1 MSAPAINS
9 QLAAIIKRVI
19 DAILRAEGGYVN
31 DPADKGGE
39 TNFGITVAVARAN
52 GYKGAMR
59 DMPEAVAR
67 AIYTA
72 RYITEPKFDQVLA
85 VHAGIGAELID
96 TGVNMGPHR
105 AAEFLQRWLN
115 GFNDTGARY
124 PALFVDGRLGELSL
138 AALAAFL
145 KWRGQDGATVL
156 LRCLNGVQAE
166 RYLSIT
172 EANTTQ
178 RRFLFG
184 WIKER
189 VAM

>member
-1 MSAPAINS
+1 MGSM
-9 QLAAIIKRVI
+9 
-19 DAILRAEGGYVN
+19 RAL
-31 DPADKGGE
+31 P
-39 TNFGITVAVARAN
+39 VAL
-52 GYKGAMR
+52 
-59 DMPEAVAR
+59 AR

-72 RYITEPKFDQVLA
+72 RYIAEPKFDHVLTI
-85 VHAGIGAELID
+85 HAAIGAELID

-124 PALFVDGRLGELSL
+124 PALFVDGRLGAQSL
-138 AALAAFL
+138 GALASFL

-156 LRCLNGVQAE
+156 LRALNGLQAE
-166 RYLSIT
+166 RYLAIT
-172 EANTTQ
+172 EANKTQ

>member
-1 MSAPAINS
+1 M
-9 QLAAIIKRVI
+9 AAMENALIARVI

-39 TNFGITVAVARAN
+39 TNLGITVAVARAY
-52 GYKGAMR
+52 GYTGSMR
-59 DMPEAVAR
+59 DLPVAVAR

-85 VHAGIGAELID
+85 IHAGIGAEVID

-124 PALFVDGRLGELSL
+124 PSLFVDGRLGAQSL
-138 AALAAFL
+138 GALDSFL
-145 KWRGQDGATVL
+145 KWRGQDGAAVL
-156 LRCLNGVQAE
+156 LRALNGLQAA
-166 RYLSIT
+166 RYLDIT
-172 EANTTQ
+172 EANKSQ

>member
-1 MSAPAINS
+1 MASMENPVIA
-9 QLAAIIKRVI
+9 RVI

-31 DPADKGGE
+31 DPQDKGGE

-52 GYKGAMR
+52 GYTAPMR
-59 DMPEAVAR
+59 DLPVALAR

-85 VHAGIGAELID
+85 LHAGIGAEVID
-96 TGVNMGPHR
+96 TAVNMGPHR

-124 PALFVDGRLGELSL
+124 PALFIDGRLGEQSL
-138 AALAAFL
+138 GALAAFL

-156 LRCLNGVQAE
+156 LRALNGLQAA
-166 RYLSIT
+166 RYLEIT
-172 EANTTQ
+172 ESNKSQ

>member
-1 MSAPAINS
+1 MATQENPLIA
-9 QLAAIIKRVI
+9 RVI

-31 DPADKGGE
+31 DPLDAGGE
-39 TNFGITVAVARAN
+39 TNYGITAAVARAN
-52 GYKGAMR
+52 GYQGPMR
-59 DMPEAVAR
+59 DLPVAVAR

-72 RYITEPKFDQVLA
+72 RYITEPNFDQVLA
-85 VHAGIGAELID
+85 IHAGIGAEVID

-124 PALFVDGRLGELSL
+124 PALFVDGRLGTQSL
-138 AALAAFL
+138 GALAAFL
-145 KWRGQDGATVL
+145 NWRGREGATVL
-156 LRCLNGVQAE
+156 LRALNGLQAA
-166 RYLSIT
+166 RYLDIT
-172 EANTTQ
+172 EANKSQ

>member
-1 MSAPAINS
+1 MTAPVIS
-9 QLAAIIKRVI
+9 PQLAAIIKRVV
-19 DAILRAEGGYVN
+19 DEVLRAEGGYVN

-52 GYKGAMR
+52 GYQGAMR
-59 DMPEAVAR
+59 ELPEAVAR

-96 TGVNMGPHR
+96 TGVNIGPHR

-115 GFNDTGARY
+115 GFNDTGTRY
-124 PALFVDGRLGELSL
+124 PALFVDGRLGAQSL
-138 AALAAFL
+138 GALAAFL

-156 LRCLNGVQAE
+156 LRALNGLQAA
-166 RYLSIT
+166 RYLDIT
-172 EANTTQ
+172 EANKSQ

>member
-1 MSAPAINS
+1 MNAPMLNAQLSA
-9 QLAAIIKRVI
+9 LVERVI
-19 DAILRAEGGYVN
+19 DNVLRAEGGYAN

-39 TNFGITVAVARAN
+39 TAFGITVAVARAN
-52 GYKGAMR
+52 GYRGAMR

-85 VHAGIGAELID
+85 QHAGVGAELID

-115 GFNDTGARY
+115 GFNDNSARY
-124 PALFVDGRLGELSL
+124 PSLFVDGRLGEVSL
-138 AALAAFL
+138 GALAAFL
-145 KWRGQDGATVL
+145 KWRGQEGATVL
-156 LRCLNGVQAE
+156 LRALNGVQAE
-166 RYLSIT
+166 RYLAIT

>member
-1 MSAPAINS
+1 MASTENPLIA
-9 QLAAIIKRVI
+9 RVI

-39 TNFGITVAVARAN
+39 TNYGITLAVARAN
-52 GYKGAMR
+52 GYTGPMR
-59 DMPEAVAR
+59 DLPVAVAR

-85 VHAGIGAELID
+85 IHAAIGAELID

-124 PALFVDGRLGELSL
+124 PTLFVDGRLGTQSL
-138 AALAAFL
+138 GALAVFL
-145 KWRGQDGATVL
+145 KWRGQDGAAVL
-156 LRCLNGVQAE
+156 LRALNGLQAV
-166 RYLSIT
+166 RYLDIT
-172 EANTTQ
+172 EANTSQ
-178 RRFLFG
+178 RRFLYG

>member
-1 MSAPAINS
+1 MSAPVVS
-9 QLAAIIKRVI
+9 PQLAAIIKRVV
-19 DAILRAEGGYVN
+19 DEVLRAEGGYVN

-39 TNFGITVAVARAN
+39 TNFGITIAVARAN

-85 VHAGIGAELID
+85 IHAGIGAELID

-124 PALFVDGRLGELSL
+124 PALFVDGRLGTQSL
-138 AALAAFL
+138 GALAAFL

-156 LRCLNGVQAE
+156 LRALNGLQAA
-166 RYLSIT
+166 RYLEIT
-172 EANTTQ
+172 EANKTQ

-184 WIKER
+184 WSKER

>member
-1 MSAPAINS
+1 MATTDNPLIA
-9 QLAAIIKRVI
+9 RVI

-31 DPADKGGE
+31 DPLDAGGE
-39 TNFGITVAVARAN
+39 TNYGITIAVARAN
-52 GYKGAMR
+52 GYAGPMR
-59 DMPEAVAR
+59 NMPVEVAR

-85 VHAGIGAELID
+85 LHADIGAEVID

-124 PALFVDGRLGELSL
+124 PALFVDGRLGTQSL
-138 AALAAFL
+138 GALAAFL
-145 KWRGQDGATVL
+145 QWRGQDGAKVL
-156 LRCLNGVQAE
+156 LRALNGLQAA
-166 RYLSIT
+166 RYLEIT
-172 EANTTQ
+172 EANKTQ

>member
-1 MSAPAINS
+1 MATTDNPLIA
-9 QLAAIIKRVI
+9 RVI

-39 TNFGITVAVARAN
+39 TNFGITVAVAR
-52 GYKGAMR
+52 
-59 DMPEAVAR
+59 
-67 AIYTA
+67 
-72 RYITEPKFDQVLA
+72 YITEPKFDQVLA
-85 VHAGIGAELID
+85 LHAGIGAEVID

-124 PALFVDGRLGELSL
+124 PALFVDGRLGAQSL
-138 AALAAFL
+138 GALAAFL
-145 KWRGQDGATVL
+145 KWRGQDGAAVL
-156 LRCLNGVQAE
+156 LRALNGLQAA
-166 RYLSIT
+166 RYLEIT
-172 EANTTQ
+172 EANKTQ

>member
-1 MSAPAINS
+1 MASTENPLIA
-9 QLAAIIKRVI
+9 RTI

-31 DPADKGGE
+31 DPLDKGGE
-39 TNFGITVAVARAN
+39 TNFGITVAVARAY
-52 GYKGAMR
+52 GYTGPMR
-59 DMPEAVAR
+59 TLPVAVAR

-85 VHAGIGAELID
+85 IHAGIGAELID

-124 PALFVDGRLGELSL
+124 PALFVDGRLGEQSL
-138 AALAAFL
+138 GALAAFL
-145 KWRGQDGATVL
+145 TWRGQDGAAVL
-156 LRCLNGVQAE
+156 LRALNGLQAA
-166 RYLSIT
+166 RYLDIT
-172 EANTTQ
+172 EANKSQ

-189 VAM
+189 VSM

>member
-1 MSAPAINS
+1 MATTDTPLIA
-9 QLAAIIKRVI
+9 RTI

-52 GYKGAMR
+52 GYAGPMR
-59 DMPEAVAR
+59 DLPVAVAR

-85 VHAGIGAELID
+85 IHAGIGAEVID

-124 PALFVDGRLGELSL
+124 PALFVDGRLGAQSLS
-138 AALAAFL
+138 ALAAFL
-145 KWRGQDGATVL
+145 KWRGQDGAAVL
-156 LRCLNGVQAE
+156 LRALNGLQAA
-166 RYLSIT
+166 RYLEIT
-172 EANTTQ
+172 EANKSQ

>member
-1 MSAPAINS
+1 MVTTDNPLIA
-9 QLAAIIKRVI
+9 RVI
-19 DAILRAEGGYVN
+19 DAILRADGGYVN
-31 DPADKGGE
+31 DQHDKGGE
-39 TNFGITVAVARAN
+39 TNFGITMAVGRAN
-52 GYKGAMR
+52 GYMEPMR
-59 DMPEAVAR
+59 ELPVAVAR

-85 VHAGIGAELID
+85 LHAGIGAEVID

-124 PALFVDGRLGELSL
+124 PALFVDGRLGAQSL
-138 AALAAFL
+138 GALASFL
-145 KWRGQDGATVL
+145 TWRGQDGATVL
-156 LRCLNGVQAE
+156 LRALNGLQAAH
-166 RYLSIT
+166 YLDIT
-172 EANTTQ
+172 EANKSQ

>member
-1 MSAPAINS
+1 MIAPVIS
-9 QLAAIIKRVI
+9 PQLAAIIKRVV
-19 DAILRAEGGYVN
+19 DEVLRAEGGYVN

-85 VHAGIGAELID
+85 VHKGIGAELID

-124 PALFVDGRLGELSL
+124 ATLFVDGRLGDISL

-156 LRCLNGVQAE
+156 LRGLNGVQAE

-172 EANTTQ
+172 EANKTQ